1 MGGRACACSRFHPPR
16 TVDSRKPCRS
26 SVFADWPAGRVCCEA
41 RAFPAG
47 TAGGLTRP
55 RPPHNRRTIGVP
67 LRRLLG
73 CRGFLGGPTLNSVV
87 CIAQVPDTESR
98 IKIGADGRHIDE
110 AGLKFIVSPYDE
122 FALEEAIRLKEKSG
136 GDVTVVGFGPDRVQ
150 QAPREGLAPGAT
162 HGLHVQRRGARAGP
176 LGIAQPPHVKG
187 EVADADSLGIAMVL
201 AAAIKSVP
209 HDVVFFGKQGVGTD
223 NSLVGP
229 MVAELLGYPQV
240 NVVTHLDAG
249 DGKLTAHRELEGAED
264 VVEAALPAVITAQK
278 GLNEPRYA
286 SLKGIMAAKKIA
298 IDAKSVGDLGLS
310 GDDIYNQRVKIVSL
324 ELPPEKS
331 GGRKIDGGDAAA
343 AAKEIVKYIREEA
356 KAL

>member
-1 MGGRACACSRFHPPR
+1 
-16 TVDSRKPCRS
+16 
-26 SVFADWPAGRVCCEA
+26 
-41 RAFPAG
+41 
-47 TAGGLTRP
+47 
-55 RPPHNRRTIGVP
+55 
-67 LRRLLG
+67 
-73 CRGFLGGPTLNSVV
+73 LNSVV

-110 AGLKFIVSPYDE
+110 AGIKFIVSPYDE
-122 FALEEAIRLKEKSG
+122 FALEEAIRLKEKQA
-136 GDVTVVGFGPDRVQ
+136 GDVTVVSFGPDRVQ
-150 QAPREGLAPGAT
+150 QALRECLARGAT
-162 HGLHVQRRGARAGP
+162 KAL
-176 LGIAQPPHVKG
+176 HVKG
-187 EVADADSLGIAMVL
+187 ESNDADALGIAKVL

-240 NVVTHLDAG
+240 NVVTHVEVG
-249 DGKLTAHRELEGAED
+249 DGKLTAHREIEGAEEII
-264 VVEAALPAVITAQK
+264 EAPLPAVITAQK

-298 IDAKSVGDLGLS
+298 IESKSLADLGLQDS
-310 GDDIYNQRVKIVSL
+310 DIVHQRVTVVSL

-331 GGRKIDGGDAAA
+331 GGRKVDGGDPAA
-343 AAKEIVKYIREEA
+343 AAKEIIKYIQEEA

>member
-1 MGGRACACSRFHPPR
+1 M
-16 TVDSRKPCRS
+16 
-26 SVFADWPAGRVCCEA
+26 
-41 RAFPAG
+41 
-47 TAGGLTRP
+47 
-55 RPPHNRRTIGVP
+55 
-67 LRRLLG
+67 
-73 CRGFLGGPTLNSVV
+73 NSVV

-98 IKIGADGRHIDE
+98 IKIGSDGRHIDE
-110 AGLKFIVSPYDE
+110 AGIKFIVSPYDE
-122 FALEEAIRLKEKSG
+122 FALEEAIRTKEKNG
-136 GDVTVVGFGPDRVQ
+136 GDVTVLAFGPDRVQ
-150 QAPREGLAPGAT
+150 QALRECLARGAT
-162 HGLHVQRRGARAGP
+162 KAL
-176 LGIAQPPHVKG
+176 HVKG
-187 EVADADSLGIAMVL
+187 ESGDADSLGIAKVL

-240 NVVTHLDAG
+240 NVVTHMEVSDC
-249 DGKLTAHRELEGAED
+249 KLVAHRELEGAED
-264 VVEAALPAVITAQK
+264 VIEAPLPAVITAQK

-298 IDAKSVGDLGLS
+298 IETKTIADLGLS
-310 GDDIYNQRVKIVSL
+310 DGDVLNQRVTIVSL